1 MALYSTE
8 TGLMLDVTLETFEN
22 YEERLMHFLVANK
35 TESEWWRT
43 VFLSVVAPKTFAM
56 LRELISIK
64 KVNETEF

>member
-35 TESEWWRT
+35 TESEMVANSVFVSGCSKNFCNAKRT
-43 VFLSVVAPKTFAM
+43 D
-56 LRELISIK
+56 
-64 KVNETEF
+64 